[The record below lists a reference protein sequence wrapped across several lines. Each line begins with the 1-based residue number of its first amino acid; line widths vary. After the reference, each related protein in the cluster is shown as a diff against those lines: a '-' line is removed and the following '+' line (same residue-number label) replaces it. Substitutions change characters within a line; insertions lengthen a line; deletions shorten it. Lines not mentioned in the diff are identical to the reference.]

1 LASRGRS
8 RILALVK
15 RVPIPLV
22 IPLAAG
28 AIALPWWL
36 GTRDMDFLK
45 PPGDFEL
52 ARIRSDVASSFPKRV
67 PDVPAIHDSEQNR
80 AFQSPIKPP
89 PVIDPGNA
97 HAPAELDAYR
107 EHAKV
112 GAAGFIELAAHLEE
126 QSGNARA
133 LLAWERVL
141 DVCQPDPSQRAAA
154 VAGVRRLQPLVAPWH
169 VDPRE
174 ATLLV
179 LETVVPEG
187 VAAGALEGVLADCAN
202 VLGKHSA
209 GLLRFESRVDR
220 PVAKPA
226 PRPPKKPKN
235 PKKPVEPEVPP
246 APPAPVTM
254 SLQILRDGGDASVS
268 TGLIEI
274 PLADDPDQLRREILA
289 GAYKLVASQLA
300 AATDFTPP
308 EPLAP
313 ADDPAAALQTRITR
327 LCWSEFGKSFHGVD
341 PP

>member
-1 LASRGRS
+1 
-8 RILALVK
+8 VK

-28 AIALPWWL
+28 AVALPWWL

-45 PPGDFEL
+45 PPGELEL

-67 PDVPAIHDSEQNR
+67 PDVVAPTDAEQNR

-89 PVIDPGNA
+89 PVIDPGDA
-97 HAPAELDAYR
+97 HAPAGLDAYR
-107 EHAKV
+107 EHAKA

-141 DVCQPDPSQRAAA
+141 DVCQADPSQRAAA
-154 VAGVRRLQPLVAPWH
+154 IAGVQRLQPLVAPWFA
-169 VDPRE
+169 DPRE
-174 ATLLV
+174 AMPLV
-179 LETVVPEG
+179 LESVLPEG
-187 VAAGALEGVLADCAN
+187 AAAEAVEGVLADCAN

-226 PRPPKKPKN
+226 PRPPKKPE
-235 PKKPVEPEVPP
+235 KPVKP
-246 APPAPVTM
+246 APPAEEPPAPLAM
-254 SLQILRDGGDASVS
+254 SLQILRDGGETSVS

-274 PLADDPDQLRREILA
+274 PLSDDPGQLRREILA

-300 AATDFTPP
+300 ATTDFTPP

-313 ADDPAAALQTRITR
+313 ADDPALALQTRITR
-327 LCWSEFGKSFHGVD
+327 LCWSEFGKSLHGVD